1 MEPPLHRRYLADRR
15 RRPTTLGSTL
25 RWQGRRYGCRR
36 AGEGYHVYVD
46 CLAWRTVALA
56 LLVVVGSVLDAVLIL
71 LHLQDGGSEANPLM
85 HLALAHGPT
94 AFVACKLSLTGVAVW
109 WLAAHQHFP
118 LATRGLHGFALSYGA
133 VLVYHLLLSWHL
145 I

>member
-1 MEPPLHRRYLADRR
+1 
-15 RRPTTLGSTL
+15 
-25 RWQGRRYGCRR
+25 
-36 AGEGYHVYVD
+36 
-46 CLAWRTVALA
+46 
-56 LLVVVGSVLDAVLIL
+56 LLVVVGSVLDAVLTL
-71 LHLQDGGSEANPLM
+71 LHLEAGGSEANPLM

-94 AFVACKLSLTGVAVW
+94 TFVACKLSLTGGAVW

-118 LATRGLHGFALSYGA
+118 LATRGLHGFAMGYGA